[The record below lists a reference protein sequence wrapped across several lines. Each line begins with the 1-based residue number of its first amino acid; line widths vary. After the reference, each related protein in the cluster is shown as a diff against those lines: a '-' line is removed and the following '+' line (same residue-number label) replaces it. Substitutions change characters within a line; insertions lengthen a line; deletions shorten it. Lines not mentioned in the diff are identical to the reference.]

1 MLITGVD
8 PGGSCAGVLRPG
20 DVLMALDGHSVG
32 ADGTSELKSASEGL
46 TAGRAGVNQ
55 RVLFGHFAN
64 LSNVG
69 DTMGVEVVR
78 DRTRMALEIWCVMTL

>member
-1 MLITGVD
+1 M
-8 PGGSCAGVLRPG
+8 LRPG

-32 ADGTSELKSASEGL
+32 ADGTSELKAASEGP
-46 TAGRAGVNQ
+46 AGGGRGMNQ
-55 RVLFGHFAN
+55 RVMFGHFAN

-78 DRTRMALEIWCVMTL
+78 DSTRLALEIWCAVPLCPV